1 MYDYVIVGAG
11 SAGCVLANRLSKGP
25 STQVLLLEAGSKD
38 SSPFIHMPAGIA
50 RLLATRNFN
59 WAFDTAEEP
68 NLNNR
73 RLYWPRGK
81 GLGGSSSI
89 NGMIYIRGHAQD
101 YDHWRQLGNE
111 GWSYEELLPYFKRSI
126 NNERGE
132 DEYHGAGGPLNV
144 MDQNAVLPS
153 HDYFVQAGVE
163 AGYSFNDD
171 FNGEGQEGVGSFQ
184 LTKIGKQRCSA
195 ARAFLTP
202 VLDRDNLTVVTEAR
216 SLRIDLEGKKAQ
228 GITYLKA
235 GQKHQVTAAKET
247 IICAG
252 AVQSPQLLQ
261 LSGVGNPEDL
271 SAVGIDCVHPLS
283 GVGQNLQD
291 HLDVMVQRYCND
303 PGLSLAR
310 FTSLHQM
317 VLSLTRYLMF
327 KNGPAVES
335 PVVAGGFI
343 KSRNELEI
351 PDLQLHFVPAI
362 IVDHGRERV
371 GDPGL
376 SIHVCQL
383 RPESRGEVRLASADP
398 LDEPVIKANYLSV
411 PSDVDALVE
420 GVKVARR
427 IFDTERFRPILG
439 EEFETSR
446 DAQSDEEIEDFVRQN
461 AETIYHPVGTC
472 RMGHDDMA
480 VVDARLRV
488 RGLQSLRV
496 VDASVMPTLIGG
508 NTNAPTI
515 MIAEKASDMILEDN
529 DVTGQRGSG
538 SP

>member
-1 MYDYVIVGAG
+1 
-11 SAGCVLANRLSKGP
+11 
-25 STQVLLLEAGSKD
+25 
-38 SSPFIHMPAGIA
+38 
-50 RLLATRNFN
+50 
-59 WAFDTAEEP
+59 
-68 NLNNR
+68 
-73 RLYWPRGK
+73 
-81 GLGGSSSI
+81 
-89 NGMIYIRGHAQD
+89 
-101 YDHWRQLGNE
+101 
-111 GWSYEELLPYFKRSI
+111 
-126 NNERGE
+126 
-132 DEYHGAGGPLNV
+132 
-144 MDQNAVLPS
+144 
-153 HDYFVQAGVE
+153 
-163 AGYSFNDD
+163 
-171 FNGEGQEGVGSFQ
+171 
-184 LTKIGKQRCSA
+184 
-195 ARAFLTP
+195 
-202 VLDRDNLTVVTEAR
+202 
-216 SLRIDLEGKKAQ
+216 
-228 GITYLKA
+228 
-235 GQKHQVTAAKET
+235 
-247 IICAG
+247 
-252 AVQSPQLLQ
+252 
-261 LSGVGNPEDL
+261 
-271 SAVGIDCVHPLS
+271 
-283 GVGQNLQD
+283 
-291 HLDVMVQRYCND
+291 
-303 PGLSLAR
+303 
-310 FTSLHQM
+310 M

-529 DVTGQRGSG
+529 DVTG
-538 SP
+538 